1 MLAQNYLLHD
11 SVNEVRAAHNDRS
24 DVVIL
29 RGGRG
34 MSQPIEFN
42 DATAAVVLQDEQ
54 PSNKF
59 AEVMYG
65 IAAVTVAVFLL
76 ATAL

>member
-1 MLAQNYLLHD
+1 
-11 SVNEVRAAHNDRS
+11 
-24 DVVIL
+24 
-29 RGGRG
+29 